1 MQALEQHDRKCMN
14 TNLCLS
20 VIIKGGW
27 NYYSQLLWFL
37 IKEQKRAVVVRWTD
51 RVYSS
56 HRFFVHSQL
65 TLFWCS
71 ASAVEN
77 VKEVLKL
84 SVEQKGAVLPAGEL
98 TVYLDGLTVADQEDP
113 APLTNGNAAN
123 GTSELGL
130 FNLNWCLAEVRLGI
144 TDKPGF
150 LFFFSSLCMLYNSV
164 CDHFRSPTEWRYH
177 PWKWGFV
184 ICFLEGCQQVRNHFG
199 YFSVAVVSNI
209 LHVHVVLLFSW
220 PIVAYCNLHWLAP
233 THLKEGSVSSPR
245 VFLPP
250 SSKGVLARYKRSH
263 SKCCSLQ

>member
-1 MQALEQHDRKCMN
+1 MQALEQHDRKCTN
-14 TNLCLS
+14 TNFCLS

-130 FNLNWCLAEVRLGI
+130 FHLNWCLAEVRLGI

-150 LFFFSSLCMLYNSV
+150 FFFFFPHFACRITLFAIISEAQQNGDTIHENGDSSSASSRAAN
-164 CDHFRSPTEWRYH
+164 RYAT
-177 PWKWGFV
+177 
-184 ICFLEGCQQVRNHFG
+184 ILAIFL
-199 YFSVAVVSNI
+199 
-209 LHVHVVLLFSW
+209 LL
-220 PIVAYCNLHWLAP
+220 
-233 THLKEGSVSSPR
+233 
-245 VFLPP
+245 
-250 SSKGVLARYKRSH
+250 
-263 SKCCSLQ
+263 